1 MKQSRTAEEIARMVS
16 GELHGDSNQSIS
28 GFGGLEDASENEI
41 TFVQEEKYLPLLEK
55 SLSNC
60 VLASFD
66 LKNKIQKK
74 TVIYVKDPCLSFI
87 SLVNDLVSKK
97 EHLFGIHSSCV
108 IGENVKIAEDAS
120 VGPYTVVGNN
130 VEIASNV
137 VIVGQCY
144 IGNNSKIGEWTK
156 IYSDVSI
163 YNGTCIGERVVIH
176 SGVVIGGDGFGYVQR
191 QGKHIK
197 MPHLGGVSI
206 EDDVEI
212 GANTSIDRGKF
223 KNTRIGRGTK
233 IDNLVHIGHNVSI
246 GEDCLIVAQAALGGS
261 CKVGNEVIIAGQ
273 VGITNGIEVGERTI
287 IAAQSGVTKSL
298 PSSGVFWGT
307 PARPLSE
314 TKEQLVLMNQL
325 KDMRKRI
332 LDLEKKVK

>member
-1 MKQSRTAEEIARMVS
+1 MKQNRTAEEIARMVS
-16 GELHGDSNQSIS
+16 GELCGDGSQSIS
-28 GFGGLEDASENEI
+28 GFGGLEDAGENEI

-66 LKNKIQKK
+66 LKNRIQKK

-87 SLVNDLVSKK
+87 SLINNLVSGKK
-97 EHLFGIHSSCV
+97 YPYGIHPSCV
-108 IGENVKIAEDAS
+108 IGENVKVAKDAS
-120 VGPYTVVGNN
+120 VGPYTVIGDD
-130 VEIASNV
+130 VEIAGKV

-144 IGNNSKIGEWTK
+144 VGNNSKIGEGSK
-156 IYSDVSI
+156 IYSDVNV
-163 YNGTCIGERVVIH
+163 YDGTCVGKRVVIH

-191 QGKHIK
+191 EGRHVK

-246 GEDCLIVAQAALGGS
+246 GEDCLIIAQAALGGS

-332 LDLEKKVK
+332 LNLEKKVK